1 MEKELYAG
9 FIRLHILYHASK
21 EPIFGLWIIKE
32 LSRHGY
38 ELSPGTLY
46 PILHRMEKKGY
57 LKSKKELFSGKIRR
71 VYTITPDGYEMLM
84 DAKHKVKELFGE
96 LFEDK

>member
-1 MEKELYAG
+1 MDKGLYAG
-9 FIRLHILYHASK
+9 FIRLHILYHAEK

-46 PILHRMEKKGY
+46 PILHRMENNGY
-57 LKSKKELFSGKIRR
+57 LQSIKELVSGKIRR
-71 VYTITPDGYEMLM
+71 VYTITPSGRKMVFDVRV
-84 DAKHKVKELFGE
+84 KVKELFGE